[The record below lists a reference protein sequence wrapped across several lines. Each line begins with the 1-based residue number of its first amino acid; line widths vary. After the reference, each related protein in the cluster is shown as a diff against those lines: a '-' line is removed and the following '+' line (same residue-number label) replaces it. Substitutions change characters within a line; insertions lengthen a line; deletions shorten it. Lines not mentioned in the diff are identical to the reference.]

1 MVLVW
6 KKCFF
11 NNLAEVNI
19 YILPIDFPSWVNWK
33 NTSFLSFFMTIF
45 FLIYVTILLSFF
57 FTLCA
62 NSLCFFLLIYSF
74 ISTSC
79 FPFTSVSFSSFFSPF
94 LIVFVLILFPLSC
107 TAILYFFFFRVVLYI
122 FLNYLTFSNLLS
134 NLLYLYLP
142 FLFNYLSHSYC

>member
-45 FLIYVTILLSFF
+45 FLIYVTIFLSFF
-57 FTLCA
+57 FILCA

-79 FPFTSVSFSSFFSPF
+79 FPFTSV
-94 LIVFVLILFPLSC
+94 
-107 TAILYFFFFRVVLYI
+107 FFFFFFSFRHCFRSYTVPSFLHSYSLFLFFSCRAIYI
-122 FLNYLTFSNLLS
+122 FKLSYIFKSFIEFTLPLFTF
-134 NLLYLYLP
+134 
-142 FLFNYLSHSYC
+142 FI